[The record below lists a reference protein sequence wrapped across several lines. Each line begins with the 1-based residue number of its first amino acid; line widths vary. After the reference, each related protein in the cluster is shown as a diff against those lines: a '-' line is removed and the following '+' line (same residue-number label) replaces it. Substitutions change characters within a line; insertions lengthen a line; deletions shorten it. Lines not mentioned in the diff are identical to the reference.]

1 VTRFAGYAALF
12 DRVDR
17 GGDVIRRGAFAGVA
31 APVPLYWQH
40 DPRRPVGV
48 IETVAED
55 ARGLRVIGRTTA
67 PVSAGTGLSFGYR
80 VKAAGI
86 GAFRE
91 LAQLDLIEVSLVRS
105 PMQPLARVQAIEI
118 SEEN

>member
-1 VTRFAGYAALF
+1 MRFAGYAALF

-48 IETVAED
+48 VASGERMRRSR
-55 ARGLRVIGRTTA
+55 RGPGCR
-67 PVSAGTGLSFGYR
+67 SDTG
-80 VKAAGI
+80 
-86 GAFRE
+86 
-91 LAQLDLIEVSLVRS
+91 
-105 PMQPLARVQAIEI
+105 
-118 SEEN
+118 